1 MTVFANGLE
10 VACKAQSNKV
20 IAAFP
25 DVCFTPPENPAT
37 PPGVPVPY
45 PSFGMDSDTDKGT
58 CTVKIGGKTVTQKNK
73 SYYTKTTGTEAGC
86 AAKKGIITSKN
97 TGKEYAVA
105 WSGNVKMDGEPVSR
119 FSDISTNNHASPT
132 GNTPPIPKIG
142 KVKQSVT
149 QCEAIFQDMGMTIEP
164 YNKIKC
170 PPGHEREHFFRNEFL
185 CHKGRTSTRA
195 EFKNYSVK
203 TAPCICMRARNKD
216 ASSPTGYMK
225 GTGSKT
231 DSPHYLKTQKVSTDL
246 TAHKGDATVGT
257 VNKVCADAFIENHDE
272 TKDKTKK
279 EKKTLSDCLQLIF
292 LSHLTKKI
300 NEARDDDNNTNN
312 KEVHNTKVDKV
323 SPNEG
328 ILRSGN

>member
-58 CTVKIGGKTVTQKNK
+58 STVKIGGKTVTQKN
-73 SYYTKTTGTEAGC
+73 
-86 AAKKGIITSKN
+86 
-97 TGKEYAVA
+97 A

-170 PPGHEREHFFRNEFL
+170 PP
-185 CHKGRTSTRA
+185 
-195 EFKNYSVK
+195 
-203 TAPCICMRARNKD
+203 D